1 MNQEHDRVVGLTALL
16 GVLVIGS
23 LVFYLLLQTQAL
35 IRSNENLIAQVGDL
49 QTIARS
55 AITTEAFLAVNQ
67 PPGSGGKDMAELIN
81 ALRAELTPLS
91 ERIRAIET
99 SIRERSVG
107 NLKPKGMA
115 AMNNSGREY
124 PMPPLPP
131 GLVGEPLSGLPV
143 NGRQGPSKDS
153 AQQFETALRKNAAR
167 VREQIAAETD
177 LDNPDPAALQRIMIQ
192 SQAEM
197 ASELSSILPAEAF
210 EAIFPPLIRPGSPP
224 PGR

>member
-1 MNQEHDRVVGLTALL
+1 MNQEQDRVLGLTAVL
-16 GVLVIGS
+16 GMLVIGS

-35 IRSNENLIAQVGDL
+35 IRSNENLITQVGEL
-49 QTIARS
+49 EKVARS
-55 AITTEAFLAVNQ
+55 AITSEAFLAENQ
-67 PPGSGGKDMAELIN
+67 NPRSGVTDMTQLIN
-81 ALRAELTPLS
+81 ALRAELTPLA
-91 ERIRAIET
+91 ERVRAIET

-107 NLKPKGMA
+107 NLKPKVIG
-115 AMNNSGREY
+115 AMNNTGREY

-131 GLVGEPLSGLPV
+131 GLVGEPASNLPTD
-143 NGRQGPSKDS
+143 GRQGASKDS
-153 AQQFETALRKNAAR
+153 AEQFETALRKNAAR

-197 ASELSSILPAEAF
+197 ASELSSILPAEDF

-224 PGR
+224 TGR